1 MEKIYRQGVRPDIP
15 YDMRYAMAKP
25 VGVPYSGLDHANA
38 EHNAEEWKLRGVVLV
53 GAYSIRHR
61 HDDREERGSCSLEYI
76 TEIPRIS
83 SLPLP
88 PQ

>member
-38 EHNAEEWKLRGVVLV
+38 EHNAEESKLRGVVLV
-53 GAYSIRHR
+53 GEHR
-61 HDDREERGSCSLEYI
+61 VSRRNDDHEERGSCSLEYI
-76 TEIPRIS
+76 TETPRIS